1 MAHVFTDGA
10 LAGGGERALHLG
22 QVYAVSPQR
31 LPATAHYVALNH
43 LHRPQ
48 RVPAPAWA
56 EYSGSPLQL
65 DFGEVDQAKRVVLVE
80 AHPGRPVKVQNVPL
94 TSGRNLLDVHGTLDE
109 LRARAENLRGA
120 YLRVTLNVPAPAPGL
135 ANRVKEILP
144 DALEVRLDYPRVEA
158 PATSEGGT
166 AEAGHDGTAVPAT
179 VIEPVQRL
187 QAYYR
192 REHGADLPPAL
203 AELFTRLYEEVMR
216 ETA

>member
-22 QVYAVSPQR
+22 QVYAVSPER

-80 AHPGRPVKVQNVPL
+80 AHPGRPVEVQSVPL
-94 TSGRNLLDVHGTLDE
+94 TRGRKLLDVEGTLDE
-109 LRARAENLRGA
+109 LQARADSLRGA
-120 YLRVTLNVPAPAPGL
+120 YLRVTLTVPAPAPGL

-158 PATSEGGT
+158 PATSEDGT
-166 AEAGHDGTAVPAT
+166 AESGHDGITVPAT
-179 VIEPVQRL
+179 AIEPVQRL

-192 REHGADLPPAL
+192 REHGADLPPAI
-203 AELFTRLYEEVMR
+203 AELFTRLYEEVVS